1 MTMRFACS
9 LRLAA
14 ALLCAF
20 ALTARAEYP
29 DHPIKAVVPFPA
41 GGGTDVFARVV
52 SQQLAQKLG
61 QPVVVENKGG
71 ADGNIGMETAAKSP
85 PDGYT
90 VLFNSSAATVNPV
103 MYRNLRFDPAHDLKP
118 VALLCEYYNLIVVNP
133 EKVPVKTLGEFVE
146 LLRRNPGKYN
156 FAANG
161 ARLGIELF
169 RMQAHVD
176 VTVVP
181 YRGAS
186 DAITGLLRGESD
198 FMIVNAP
205 GLTQHIASG
214 KLRALA
220 ITAPQRQP
228 DFPDVPTT
236 REAGMPD
243 YTYSSFF
250 AAYVPSAT
258 PPETVRRLGAALNAV
273 TAMPEVV
280 AQFRANGASAVQS
293 TPEAASQRYLGD
305 IARYRDIVTRA
316 NIPPVD

>member
-1 MTMRFACS
+1 MTPVRLSRFV
-9 LRLAA
+9 LAA
-14 ALLCAF
+14 SLCAV
-20 ALTARAEYP
+20 ALVARADYP
-29 DHPIKAVVPFPA
+29 DHPIKAIVPFPA

-52 SQQLAQKLG
+52 SQQLAQRIG

-71 ADGNIGMETAAKSP
+71 ADGNIGMETVAKAA

-90 VLFNSSAATVNPV
+90 LLFNSSAATVNPV
-103 MYRNLRFDPAHDLKP
+103 MYRNLRFDPAKELKP
-118 VALLCEYYNLIVVNP
+118 VAILCEYYNLIVVNP
-133 EKVPVKTLGEFVE
+133 QKVPVKTLGEFVE
-146 LLRRNPGKYN
+146 LMRRNPGKYN

-169 RMQAHVD
+169 KMQAQVD

-220 ITAPQRQP
+220 ITAPTRQP
-228 DFPDVPTT
+228 DLPGVPTT

-250 AAYVPSAT
+250 GAYVPGAT
-258 PPETVRRLGAALNAV
+258 PPDVVRKLNAALNAV
-273 TAMPEVV
+273 TAMPDVV
-280 AQFRANGASAVQS
+280 TQFRNNGASAVQS
-293 TPEAASQRYLGD
+293 TPEAAAQRYLGD
-305 IARYRDIVTRA
+305 IARYRDIVERA
-316 NIPPVD
+316 RIPPVD

>member
-1 MTMRFACS
+1 
-9 LRLAA
+9 
-14 ALLCAF
+14 
-20 ALTARAEYP
+20 
-29 DHPIKAVVPFPA
+29 
-41 GGGTDVFARVV
+41 
-52 SQQLAQKLG
+52 
-61 QPVVVENKGG
+61 
-71 ADGNIGMETAAKSP
+71 
-85 PDGYT
+85 
-90 VLFNSSAATVNPV
+90 
-103 MYRNLRFDPAHDLKP
+103 MYRKLRFDPVHDLVP
-118 VALLCEYYNLIVVNP
+118 VSILCEYYNLIVVNP
-133 EKVPVKTLGEFVE
+133 EKMPVKTLGEFVE

-169 RMQAHVD
+169 KLQAKVE

-214 KLRALA
+214 KLRAIA

-250 AAYVPSAT
+250 AAYVPAAT
-258 PPETVRRLGAALNAV
+258 PAQVVRKLNAALNAV

-293 TPEAASQRYLGD
+293 TPEAATQRYLGD
-305 IARYRDIVTRA
+305 IARYRDIVVRA
-316 NIPPVD
+316 KIPPVD

>member
-1 MTMRFACS
+1 MRRPFSFAIV
-9 LRLAA
+9 LVA
-14 ALLCAF
+14 ALLCAI
-20 ALTARAEYP
+20 ASTARADYP
-29 DHPIKAVVPFPA
+29 DHAVKAIVPFPA
-41 GGGTDVFARVV
+41 GGGTDVFARVI
-52 SQQLAQKLG
+52 SQQLAQRLG

-71 ADGNIGMETAAKSP
+71 ADGNIGMDIAAKSA

-90 VLFNSSAATVNPV
+90 LLFNSSAATVNAV
-103 MYRNLRFDPAHDLKP
+103 MYRHLRFDPEHDLKP
-118 VALLCEYYNLIVVNP
+118 VSILCEYYNLIVVNP
-133 EKVPVKTLGEFVE
+133 EKVPVKTLAEFVE

-169 RMQAHVD
+169 KLQANVD

-186 DAITGLLRGESD
+186 DAITGLLRGDAD

-214 KLRALA
+214 KLRAIA
-220 ITAPQRQP
+220 TTAPRRQP

-250 AAYVPSAT
+250 AAYVPAAT
-258 PPETVRRLGAALNAV
+258 PADVVSKLNAALNAV

-280 AQFRANGASAVQS
+280 DQFRQNGASAVQS
-293 TPEAASQRYLGD
+293 TPEAAAQRYLGD
-305 IARYRDIVTRA
+305 IARYRDIVVRA
-316 NIPPVD
+316 KIPPVD

>member
-1 MTMRFACS
+1 MRIA
-9 LRLAA
+9 LAVTRIVAA

-20 ALTARAEYP
+20 ALAAHAEYP
-29 DHPIKAVVPFPA
+29 DHAVKAIVPFPA
-41 GGGTDVFARVV
+41 GGGTDVFARVAA
-52 SQQLAQKLG
+52 QQLAQQLG

-71 ADGNIGMETAAKSP
+71 ADGNIGMDNAAKSA

-90 VLFNSSAATVNPV
+90 ILFNSSAATVNPV
-103 MYRNLRFDPAHDLKP
+103 MYRNLRFDPEHDLKP
-118 VALLCEYYNLIVVNP
+118 VAILCEYYNLIIVNP
-133 EKVPVKTLGEFVE
+133 EKMPVKTLAEFVD
-146 LLRRNPGKYN
+146 LLHRNPGKYN

-169 RMQAHVD
+169 KMQANVD

-214 KLRALA
+214 KLRAIA
-220 ITAPQRQP
+220 VTAPQRQP

-250 AAYVPSAT
+250 AAYVPAAT
-258 PPETVRRLGAALNAV
+258 PVDVVRKLNGALNAV
-273 TAMPEVV
+273 TSKPEVV
-280 AQFRANGASAVQS
+280 AQFRANGATAVQS
-293 TPEAASQRYLGD
+293 TPEAAVQRYLGD
-305 IARYRDIVTRA
+305 IARYRDIVVRA
-316 NIPPVD
+316 KIPPVD